1 MTTIH
6 EFKQVTDK
14 LGIFPNELG
23 AVMLD
28 FEPIDNLTAIIPE
41 EWLYYS
47 PNQEQWWIKGWV
59 ANKAHLTLK
68 YGLLQ
73 KAYELKDEIAKLTE
87 GLSLPQVRVA
97 YATTFQDPG
106 NPYTTIVLAL
116 EDDPALLEFNRRLS
130 YLPHVDTYTPW
141 VPHVTV
147 AYIHSGFVT
156 PAVERVHNMMTGRI
170 LIPRGLNLGEDK
182 SEY

>member
-6 EFKQVTDK
+6 EFIHVTDK
-14 LGIFPNELG
+14 LGVFPTELG

-87 GLSLPQVRVA
+87 DLSLPQVRVA

-106 NPYTTIVLAL
+106 KPYVAVVLAL
-116 EDDPALLEFNRRLS
+116 EDDPKLLEFHRRLS
-130 YLPHVDTYTPW
+130 YLPHVDTFTPW

-147 AYIHSGFVT
+147 AYVKREYADL
-156 PAVERVHNMMTGRI
+156 AVALSNHVFIGQT
-170 LIPRGLNLGEDK
+170 LIPTRINLGEDK
-182 SEY
+182 Y